1 MSQEIEWTGTDDW
14 EVVQVES
21 VAGQATAM
29 SLCKS
34 CNHVFLGEV
43 DHPCEKNQIDA
54 FTRRR
59 ALAKEFREQYDAAHK
74 ICPQCGGKPYPANY
88 MGSNIIVVTDRGVNP
103 DYRDNSEYL
112 CKCGWGGVMHDM
124 VPNPIVD
131 FSDPTLVIYGKR
143 NG

>member
-1 MSQEIEWTGTDDW
+1 MSQEIECINTDNW
-14 EVVQVES
+14 GIVQVEDVS
-21 VAGQATAM
+21 GKATAM

-34 CNHVFLGEV
+34 CNHVFSGEV
-43 DHPCEKNQIDA
+43 DHPCEKNRQDA
-54 FTRRR
+54 FLCRR
-59 ALAKEFREQYDAAHK
+59 AMAKAFRAMYDVAHTL
-74 ICPQCGGKPYPANY
+74 CPQCGEKPRPANY

-103 DYRDNSEYL
+103 DYRDNSQYI